1 MKICDFCKNEIND
14 DAMFCPVC
22 GAEQKSKPIA
32 EQAQPIYDTPPAEP
46 FAAPQPEAVPFG
58 AAPANHNQPESAPFN
73 QPQQPA
79 NGTYFTPGANMNV
92 NPNTEMFNGGMPVQN
107 VAQSKKS
114 KGGMIALVI
123 IGVIVIIAVALIAF
137 GALSGDDSDVNLSD
151 PSAGTSQS
159 EDSKTI
165 VGQGVFDETGYTN
178 SALGLRINCPE
189 DWIVLSNDEIAEYYQ
204 VDIDENGR
212 VVDEY
217 GWVYEFTTM
226 NIRSD
231 SDITVESIE
240 GNFTDKLLT
249 HDDWLEIYMENY
261 EEDGDV
267 MSEPFD
273 LTIGSTTYKCFDCDR
288 NYIQTP
294 IKERLL
300 TYKEGKEFV
309 VISIWIYP
317 ESEDEGV
324 TLDSLTKDYL
334 SAIN

>member
-1 MKICDFCKNEIND
+1 MKICDFCKNEIDEN
-14 DAMFCPVC
+14 AKFCPVC
-22 GAEQKSKPIA
+22 GAEQKSEPIA
-32 EQAQPIYDTPPAEP
+32 EQPQPTADTAAAEP
-46 FAAPQPEAVPFG
+46 FGTAQPEAMPFG
-58 AAPANHNQPESAPFN
+58 AAPVNQNQPPVNS
-73 QPQQPA
+73 
-79 NGTYFTPGANMNV
+79 GTYFTPGANVNV
-92 NPNTEMFNGGMPVQN
+92 NPNTEMFNGGAPVQN
-107 VAQSKKS
+107 VAQSKKG
-114 KGGMIALVI
+114 KGGKIALII
-123 IGVIVIIAVALIAF
+123 IGIIVLLVVALIVF
-137 GALSGDDSDVNLSD
+137 GAMSGDDSDVSSD

-159 EDSKTI
+159 AGEKTI

-178 SALGLRINCPE
+178 SALGLRIDCP
-189 DWIVLSNDEIAEYYQ
+189 DGWVVLKNDEIAEYYQ

-217 GWVYEFTTM
+217 GWVYEFAALNT
-226 NIRSD
+226 RSD
-231 SDITVESIE
+231 SVIDVQSIK
-240 GNFTDKLLT
+240 GNLSDKLIS

-267 MSEPFD
+267 MSEPYEM
-273 LTIGSTTYKCFDCDR
+273 TIGSTTYKCFDCDSS
-288 NYIQTP
+288 YIQIP
-294 IKERLL
+294 IKERVL